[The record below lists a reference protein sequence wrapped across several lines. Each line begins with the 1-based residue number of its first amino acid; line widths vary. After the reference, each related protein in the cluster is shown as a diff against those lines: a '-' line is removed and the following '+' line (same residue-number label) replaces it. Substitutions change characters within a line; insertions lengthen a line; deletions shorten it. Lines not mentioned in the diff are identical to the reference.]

1 MLQWPHNRVD
11 SDESE
16 SMKTAS
22 NGVQVKKAPLEDPKE
37 GVKAT
42 LETSKLISLNLKA
55 NWIRIT
61 SWIGFKPLREFLNI
75 KTLRMTR
82 R

>member
-1 MLQWPHNRVD
+1 MLILMSPRGR
-11 SDESE
+11 
-16 SMKTAS
+16 KTAS
-22 NGVQVKKAPLEDPKE
+22 KGIQAKKTPLEDPVE
-37 GVKAT
+37 DVKAT

-61 SWIGFKPLREFLNI
+61 SWISFKPLGESLNI
-75 KTLRMTR
+75 KTFRMTR